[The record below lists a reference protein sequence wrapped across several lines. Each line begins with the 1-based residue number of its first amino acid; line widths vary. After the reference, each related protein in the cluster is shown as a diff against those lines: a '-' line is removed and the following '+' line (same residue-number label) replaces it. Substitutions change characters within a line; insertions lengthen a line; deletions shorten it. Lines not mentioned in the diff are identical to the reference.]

1 MRLLRQTQ
9 QVLADGV
16 KLTTAVAVEHL
27 LQLCAH
33 VFIRIPGHLGFRIHA
48 LRIQDPALVVRQ
60 TQALGSPCQV
70 EGGCLKRCARSLLGD
85 IMANRTRETALIAH
99 QLTARRNLLPCGRA
113 KGRRVVAEPVGV
125 RKALGEVFCHG
136 WKRGHPP
143 DRIAGICF
151 LCPRHDSFSPD
162 AVALNFQQHN
172 YIHYDCHACFCVR

>member
-33 VFIRIPGHLGFRIHA
+33 VSIRVPGHLGFRIQA
-48 LRIQDPALVVRQ
+48 PRIQDPALVVRQ

-85 IMANRTRETALIAH
+85 IMANRTRETAIIAH
-99 QLTARRNLLPCGRA
+99 QLTAIATCSPAGAPKGAGRSLNPWVCERPLA
-113 KGRRVVAEPVGV
+113 RFFATAGN
-125 RKALGEVFCHG
+125 
-136 WKRGHPP
+136 
-143 DRIAGICF
+143 AGIRPIGF
-151 LCPRHDSFSPD
+151 G
-162 AVALNFQQHN
+162 
-172 YIHYDCHACFCVR
+172 